1 MKNETNTN
9 TKMEKNQ
16 LVDDLLKRNMEEPII
31 LYSNGERGIMEPRED
46 LVNKAYNRICE
57 MWNRDEKAR
66 GFVKFLIRAFIP
78 ANDKNKIF
86 TGDNVRDC
94 LLGIKVA
101 GVKEIFETWGKIKID
116 GLTGEERERVIRKE
130 TKNLPAEIKFAT
142 FGYYSNDQKCDKYIS
157 GETLVALSEF
167 VKDMTYDLDD
177 PNEVQ
182 EIMKRKMWEE
192 KKKSQEKAEG
202 STKKPQAQQKAVK
215 YHMSSMI
222 DDETIKKLRAI
233 K

>member
-31 LYSNGERGIMEPRED
+31 LYSNGGRGIMEPRED

-130 TKNLPAEIKFAT
+130 TKNLPAEIFRRPGLLCHCA
-142 FGYYSNDQKCDKYIS
+142 GSSSPYN
-157 GETLVALSEF
+157 GSE
-167 VKDMTYDLDD
+167 
-177 PNEVQ
+177 
-182 EIMKRKMWEE
+182 W
-192 KKKSQEKAEG
+192 
-202 STKKPQAQQKAVK
+202 
-215 YHMSSMI
+215 YH
-222 DDETIKKLRAI
+222 KLC
-233 K
+233 